1 MQAAVLVPDTEYTV
15 VAVGLTTIELAV
27 LPVFHKIP
35 LAALVLKVTAEHK
48 QIGLEEGFNEI
59 LHNGVM
65 ITFP

>member
-1 MQAAVLVPDTEYTV
+1 MLVPVTEYTV
-15 VAVGLTTIELAV
+15 VAVGVTTIEFAV

-35 LAALVLKVTAEHK
+35 LAALVVKVIDAPK
-48 QIGLEEGFNEI
+48 QIGFEEGFNEM

>member
-1 MQAAVLVPDTEYTV
+1 MLVPVTEYTV
-15 VAVGLTTIELAV
+15 VAVGVTTIEFAV

-35 LAALVLKVTAEHK
+35 LAALVVNVTDDPKH
-48 QIGLEEGFNEI
+48 IGFDDGFNEM

>member
-1 MQAAVLVPDTEYTV
+1 MLVPVTEYTV

-35 LAALVLKVTAEHK
+35 LAALVLNVTAEPK
-48 QIGLEEGFNEI
+48 QIGLEEGFNEM